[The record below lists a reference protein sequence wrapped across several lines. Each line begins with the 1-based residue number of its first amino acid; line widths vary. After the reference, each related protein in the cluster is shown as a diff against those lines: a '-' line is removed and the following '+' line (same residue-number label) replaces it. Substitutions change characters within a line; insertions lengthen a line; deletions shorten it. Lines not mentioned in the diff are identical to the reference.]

1 MKKVLVRKGAYRST
15 PIANK
20 TFELVRGLPN
30 DVSKNGS
37 FILVK
42 PTKNI
47 GDGQKTVRITVTKR
61 NLKYVDG
68 NIKVSKPRKSKQ
80 RIKKVSKPSIKTI
93 STKPKPKP
101 KPKRE
106 SDTQVITRISERF
119 AILEEM
125 TNASI
130 SQDIKAMIVSGPP
143 GIGKSYGVEKQ
154 LEKASMFDVISA
166 VDQKY
171 EVVKGAMTPLGLYST
186 LYKHSASG
194 HVLVFDDCDVVLQDD
209 LSLNLLKAALDS
221 GKKRRVCWNADS
233 HLLRREGIPS
243 SFDFEGSVIFITNLK
258 FNHIRSKK
266 LQDHLEALQSRCHYL
281 DLTLDT
287 LRDKVLRVKQI
298 AETGELF
305 VDYALSEKQGMEIID
320 FMQTHKNDLREMSLR
335 MALKIADLCTISEKR
350 WKLLAK
356 NTCMKNSF

>member
-20 TFELVRGLPN
+20 TFELVRGLSN

-42 PTKNI
+42 PFDGI
-47 GDGQKTVRITVTKR
+47 GGGQKTVRISVTKR

-93 STKPKPKP
+93 STKP

-233 HLLRREGIPS
+233 HLLRREGIPN

-287 LRDKVLRVKQI
+287 MRDKVLRVKQI
-298 AETGELF
+298 AQTGELF
-305 VDYALSEKQGMEIID
+305 VDYALSDEQGIEIID
-320 FMQTHKNDLREMSLR
+320 FMEKHKNDLREMSLR
-335 MALKIADLCTISEKR
+335 MALKIADLRIISEKR
-350 WKLLAK
+350 WEVLAK

>member
-42 PTKNI
+42 PTDGI
-47 GDGQKTVRITVTKR
+47 GDGQKTIRISVTKR
-61 NLKYVDG
+61 NLKNVDI
-68 NIKVSKPRKSKQ
+68 NIKVSKPKKLKQ
-80 RIKKVSKPSIKTI
+80 RTKKVSKSSVKTI
-93 STKPKPKP
+93 SSKPKS
-101 KPKRE
+101 KRE
-106 SDTQVITRISERF
+106 SDAQVITRISERF

-233 HLLRREGIPS
+233 HLLRREGIPN

-305 VDYALSEKQGMEIID
+305 VDYDLSEKQGMEIID

-335 MALKIADLCTISEKR
+335 MALKIADLRIISENR
-350 WKLLAK
+350 WELLAK

>member
-1 MKKVLVRKGAYRST
+1 MKTVLVRKGVYRDT
-15 PIANK
+15 PIKDK
-20 TFELVRGLPN
+20 TFELVRGLAK
-30 DVSKNGS
+30 DTTKNGS

-42 PTKNI
+42 PTDNI

-93 STKPKPKP
+93 STKPKP

-221 GKKRRVCWNADS
+221 GRKRRVCWNADS
-233 HLLRREGIPS
+233 HLLRREGIPN

-287 LRDKVLRVKQI
+287 MRDKLLRVRQI

-305 VDYALSEKQGMEIID
+305 NDYNLSDKQGKEIIA
-320 FMQTHKNDLREMSLR
+320 FMEKHKNELRERSLR

>member
-1 MKKVLVRKGAYRST
+1 MKKVIVRKGTCKTT
-15 PIANK
+15 PINNE
-20 TFELVRGLPN
+20 TFELVRGIAKN
-30 DVSKNGS
+30 VNKNGS

-42 PTKNI
+42 PTKI
-47 GDGQKTVRITVTKR
+47 FGDRKKKTVRINVTER
-61 NLKYVDG
+61 
-68 NIKVSKPRKSKQ
+68 NIKHIDASVSASIKPKKGVSKPT
-80 RIKKVSKPSIKTI
+80 VKPTV
-93 STKPKPKP
+93 KPKVKP
-101 KPKRE
+101 KVKSSVKRE
-106 SDTQVITRISERF
+106 TDKQIIARITERF

-233 HLLRREGIPS
+233 HLLRREGIPN

-305 VDYALSEKQGMEIID
+305 VDYDLSEKQGMEIID

-335 MALKIADLCTISEKR
+335 MALKIADLRIISENR
-350 WKLLAK
+350 WELLAK

>member
-1 MKKVLVRKGAYRST
+1 MKTVLVRKGVYRDT
-15 PIANK
+15 PIKDK
-20 TFELVRGLPN
+20 TFELVRGLAK
-30 DVSKNGS
+30 DTTKNGS

-42 PTKNI
+42 PTDNI

-68 NIKVSKPRKSKQ
+68 NKVSVKVSKPKPTIRRKA
-80 RIKKVSKPSIKTI
+80 VSKKSASKKSVAKP
-93 STKPKPKP
+93 STK
-101 KPKRE
+101 RE
-106 SDTQVITRISERF
+106 TDKQVITRISERF

-233 HLLRREGIPS
+233 HLLRREGIPN

-305 VDYALSEKQGMEIID
+305 VDYDLSEKQGMEIID

-335 MALKIADLCTISEKR
+335 MALKIADLRIISENR
-350 WKLLAK
+350 WELLAK

>member
-1 MKKVLVRKGAYRST
+1 MKTVLVRKGVYRDT
-15 PIANK
+15 PIKDK
-20 TFELVRGLPN
+20 TFELVRGLAK
-30 DVSKNGS
+30 DTTKNGS

-42 PTKNI
+42 PTDNI

-93 STKPKPKP
+93 STKPKP

-221 GKKRRVCWNADS
+221 GRKRRVCWNADS
-233 HLLRREGIPS
+233 HLLRREGIPN

-287 LRDKVLRVKQI
+287 MRDKLLRVRQI

-305 VDYALSEKQGMEIID
+305 NDYNLSDKQGKEIIA
-320 FMQTHKNDLREMSLR
+320 FMEKHKNELREMSLR